1 MNIGAFRKALLKIK
15 KKDGGKVMDKI
26 IDQLFQMEVQAN
38 KALSNV
44 QQQKLALRETY
55 DQKKADYRKQAQENY
70 DQTLADIKTQTND
83 YRAKQLAAYQS
94 SFTHKMEQIQQLVDH
109 DQAAYLLDFKKQLTA
124 LGVNTNE

>member
-70 DQTLADIKTQTND
+70 DQTLADIKTQTDD
-83 YRAKQLAAYQS
+83 YRAKQLAAY
-94 SFTHKMEQIQQLVDH
+94 
-109 DQAAYLLDFKKQLTA
+109 
-124 LGVNTNE
+124 